1 MFVLHV
7 LIEMKAGHEEAAEKV
22 FSGPFHA
29 AITAQEGFRHVML
42 LRPEEGRNYILSIA
56 FESQTL
62 QQKWVATDLHTT
74 VWSQM
79 EAHFDGYSLQ
89 SFTSVGS

>member
-7 LIEMKAGHEEAAEKV
+7 LIEMKPGHEEAAEKV

-42 LRPEEGRNYILSIA
+42 LRPDEGRSHVLSIA
-56 FESQTL
+56 FENPTL
-62 QQKWVATDLHTT
+62 QQKWVATELHGK

-79 EAHFDGYSLQ
+79 EAHFDGYSLK

>member
-29 AITAQEGFRHVML
+29 AISAQEGFRHVML
-42 LRPEEGRNYILSIA
+42 LRPEQGRSYVLSIA
-56 FESQTL
+56 FENQAL
-62 QQKWVATDLHTT
+62 QQKWVATELHTK
-74 VWSQM
+74 VWGEM
-79 EAHFDGYSLQ
+79 EANFDGYTLKT
-89 SFTSVGS
+89 FTAV